1 MFLYT
6 ILTAEQIFPIE
17 PTKMKTTRVG
27 NDFFECYEQGGK
39 TYLSRIISTD
49 PKRFLDKKYSPSGEL
64 FI

>member
-6 ILTAEQIFPIE
+6 MLSAEQIFPIE
-17 PTKMKTTRVG
+17 PLELKTTRVG

-39 TYLSRIISTD
+39 TFLSRMISTD
-49 PKRFLDKKYSPSGEL
+49 PQKFLDKKYSPRGEL

>member
-6 ILTAEQIFPIE
+6 MLSAEQIFPIE
-17 PTKMKTTRVG
+17 PLEMKTERVG

-49 PKRFLDKKYSPSGEL
+49 PKRFLDKKYSPSGEF

>member
-6 ILTAEQIFPIE
+6 ILTTEQVFPVEPIE
-17 PTKMKTTRVG
+17 MKTARVG
-27 NDFFECYEQGGK
+27 NDFFEYYEQGEK
-39 TYLSRIISTD
+39 AYLSRVISTD